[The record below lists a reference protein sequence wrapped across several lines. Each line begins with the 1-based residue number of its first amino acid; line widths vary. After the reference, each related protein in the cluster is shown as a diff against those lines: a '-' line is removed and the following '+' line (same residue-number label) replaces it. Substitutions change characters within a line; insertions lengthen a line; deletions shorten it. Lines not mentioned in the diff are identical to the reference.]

1 MSTARYTVI
10 GAWHDHDSTY
20 FPFIVQAADLFDNR
34 SKQTYRDGAMRV
46 VFDGKPAVRGKGGT
60 TPFKGETAWAFAE
73 SLARSLQVSERYV
86 RTV

>member
-34 SKQTYRDGAMRV
+34 SKQTYRDG
-46 VFDGKPAVRGKGGT
+46 KPAVRGKGGT
-60 TPFKGETAWAFAE
+60 TPFKGETAWAHAE